1 MVYVTRRECFSAA
14 HRLYNPSLS
23 DEENFEMYG
32 MCSNPNW
39 HGHNYILEVVVSG
52 EVDPGTGYLLDLKIL
67 KEIIR
72 KNVIEKVDH
81 KNLNL
86 ETDFMKGIIPSA
98 ENIEIE
104 IWKVLATKIPKGKL
118 YSIKLYETE
127 NNYFEYKGRIE
138 LG

>member
-39 HGHNYILEVVVSG
+39 HGHNYVLEVVVSG

-98 ENIEIE
+98 ENIAIA
-104 IWKVLATKIPKGKL
+104 IWKVLANKIPKGKL

-127 NNYFEYKGRIE
+127 NNYFEYKGE
-138 LG
+138 